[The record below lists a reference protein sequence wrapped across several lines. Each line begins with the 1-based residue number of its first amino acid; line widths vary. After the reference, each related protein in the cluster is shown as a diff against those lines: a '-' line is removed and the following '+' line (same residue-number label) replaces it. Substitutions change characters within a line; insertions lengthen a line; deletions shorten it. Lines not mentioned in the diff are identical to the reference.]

1 MRLRHIEIFNAIMIT
16 GSVSGAAE
24 LINVSQPAASRLL
37 AHAELSLGFA
47 LFQRVKGRLIPTAE
61 ALALYPR
68 VEHLFANLTDVQRLA
83 TNLRAGK
90 SEAVI
95 TVLSILTF
103 SHEILPRALLAFQ
116 TKHPKVKVSFK
127 ALHSPDIVN
136 ALALQEAD
144 IGFLFSHANHPVLLQ
159 EDIAHA
165 HMVCIAPKG
174 MLKPKWLAQKSLSL
188 SDLKT
193 LKMIGLDSADPVGA
207 SIRQACEANEVPLDC
222 QITVQTYHGALAL
235 AEHGLGAV
243 LIDSCTA
250 LSANLEKVDCLPLTP
265 ALALPVRALRPASKA
280 SSVIVKAFIKSVQ
293 QVIQQSAAT

>member
-1 MRLRHIEIFNAIMIT
+1 MRLRHIEIFNAVMIT
-16 GSVSGAAE
+16 GSVSAAAE
-24 LINVSQPAASRLL
+24 LINVTQPAASRLL

-68 VEHLFANLTDVQRLA
+68 VEHLFTNLTDVQRLA
-83 TNLRAGK
+83 ANLKTGGNDA
-90 SEAVI
+90 SI

-103 SHEILPRALLAFQ
+103 SHEVLPKALLAFQ
-116 TKHPKVKVSFK
+116 MKHPTVKVSFK

-144 IGFLFSHANHPVLLQ
+144 VGFLFSHSNHPVLIQ
-159 EDIAHA
+159 EDIAQA
-165 HMVCIAPKG
+165 ELLCVAPKG
-174 MLKPKWLAQKSLSL
+174 MLKAKWLAQNSLSL
-188 SDLKT
+188 SDLKN
-193 LKMIGLDSADPVGA
+193 LKMIGLDSSDPVGA
-207 SIRQACEANEVPLDC
+207 SIRQACEANAVPLNC

-235 AEHGLGAV
+235 AEHGVGAV

-250 LSANLEKVDCLPLTP
+250 LSADLRKVDCLPLSP
-265 ALALPVRALRPASKA
+265 VLKLPVRALRPATKS

-293 QVIQQSAAT
+293 HVIQHSAAN